1 MEGKGLLKYNNGD
14 IFKGT
19 FKKNKKHG
27 FGIYQYKNGNIKKDK
42 WIDDYTDD
50 ERKFINSK

>member
-42 WIDDYTDD
+42 WIDNYTYD
-50 ERKFINSK
+50 ERKFIN